1 MIKLLNYH
9 NLGRCNILAEE
20 LLKLGQLELKF
31 RQIPNYHLDT
41 RILLCAVLKIENKYF
56 LSDIRVSKRKQ
67 EVFFSKI
74 KDRINGKPVSRIISK
89 RNFWNSEFYIND
101 STLDPR
107 PDSEVLVGS
116 GFELAKI
123 FKKKKLNILELGV
136 GSGCILLS
144 LLKEMPSS
152 SGVGIDID
160 FNTIMVAKKNAQ
172 NLIVGKRAKF
182 LVSNWTNGFKGSFDL
197 IFSNPPYI
205 KTGDI
210 QYLQKEVSKF
220 DPIIALD
227 GGKDGLLCYKK
238 ILKNIKNYMA
248 NNSFFLLEIDPC
260 LSDHIVSFAKSNNLK
275 LFSTKNDLSGQKRCL
290 IFQKF

>member
-1 MIKLLNYH
+1 M
-9 NLGRCNILAEE
+9 
-20 LLKLGQLELKF
+20 KLGQLELKI

-41 RILLCAVLKIENKYF
+41 RILLCAILNIEDKYF

-67 EVFFSKI
+67 EEFLSKI
-74 KDRINGKPVSRIISK
+74 IDRVNGKPVSRIINK

-107 PDSEVLVGS
+107 PDSEVLVCS

-123 FKKKKLNILELGV
+123 LKKNELNILELGV

-144 LLKEMPSS
+144 ILKEMPYS
-152 SGVGIDID
+152 SGIGIDID

-172 NLIVGKRAKF
+172 NLNVEKRTKF

-205 KTGDI
+205 KTGKI
-210 QYLQKEVSKF
+210 HYLQKEVRKF
-220 DPIIALD
+220 DPILALD
-227 GGKDGLLCYKK
+227 GGKDGLLCYKH

-260 LSDHIVSFAKSNNLK
+260 LSDHIISLAKSNNLK